1 MTKTS
6 NTLFIAGISKC
17 MSVEKIINKFNSY
30 LEKKTR
36 YNELMIAIYPEKG
49 YGFITLDS
57 PKSVS
62 KAIKDSKSKRGI
74 VIDNY
79 RLRLEVSKKSVKMS
93 QDQKFRHKLGI
104 NKQKFLFKSYSQK
117 VSDYDTDDEN
127 ETILLKPPNKCY

>member
-1 MTKTS
+1 MTKPS

-30 LEKKTR
+30 LEKKKN
-36 YNELMIAIYPEKG
+36 YDEIMIAIYPEKG

-57 PKSVS
+57 PISVS

-79 RLRLEVSKKSVKMS
+79 RLRLEVSKKSVKMT
-93 QDQKFRHKLGI
+93 QDQRLRNKLGI
-104 NKQKFLFKSYSQK
+104 NKQKFLINSQSQT
-117 VSDYDTDDEN
+117 VSEYDTDDEN
-127 ETILLKPPNKCY
+127 ETILLKPF